1 MTQHKLLPGL
11 LLVAALLASLGCSVG
26 TLLVRVPTLTPRPT
40 RTPRPTFTFTPN
52 WTPTP
57 SPSPTATVTPV
68 PPSVTFTPAATQ
80 TPTPAPTATRT
91 RRPTNTPAPEAPA
104 DTPTPAPPT
113 APPATPTPQYAFV
126 LKESSVENIGGTA
139 LETRVTAW
147 VIILKNESTGDYACG
162 DSYQIALV
170 DPSGREHLSNL
181 SGGQN
186 HTIGAGLGGD
196 HWFNV
201 EVKFSPYTPGP
212 YKAHVVRDGVQQS
225 PEVEFTLPGATA
237 YFWARFDAKPGSA
250 AERPCGG
257 H

>member
-1 MTQHKLLPGL
+1 MTQHKLFPSL

-68 PPSVTFTPAATQ
+68 PPTATLTPAATQ
-80 TPTPAPTATRT
+80 TPTPAPTATRA
-91 RRPTNTPAPEAPA
+91 RRPTNTPAPEVPT

-113 APPATPTPQYAFV
+113 QPAATPTPQYAFV
-126 LKESSVENIGGTA
+126 VKESSVENIGGIA
-139 LETRVTAW
+139 LETRVTAF
-147 VIILKNESTGDYACG
+147 VTVCKDVSKGYCDCG

-170 DPSGREHLSNL
+170 DPAGQEHLSNL
-181 SGGQN
+181 SGGKN
-186 HTIGAGLGGD
+186 HTLGPSLGGD

-201 EVKFSPYTPGP
+201 EVKFPPYTPGP
-212 YKAHVVRDGVQQS
+212 YKARVVKDGVQQS
-225 PEVEFTLPGATA
+225 PEVEFTLPGTTA
-237 YFWARFDAKPGSA
+237 YFWVWLDAPPGSA
-250 AERPCGG
+250 APRPCGG
-257 H
+257 S